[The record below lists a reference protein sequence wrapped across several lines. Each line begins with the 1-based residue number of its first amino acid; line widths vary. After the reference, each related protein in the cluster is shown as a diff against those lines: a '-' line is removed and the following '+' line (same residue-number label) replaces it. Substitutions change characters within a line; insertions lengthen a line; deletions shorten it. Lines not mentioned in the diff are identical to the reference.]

1 MFPNGLNENQPPLQ
15 FDLKPPGL
23 IDIISWRINWLLVGY
38 GVAHDKR
45 FFAAIVFEARE
56 SQSSTPLLHRKPSV
70 PLTLIRLALLQ
81 GVRGCIL
88 FRKGRSCRDAN
99 RLGGSEDIHHLGF
112 RQISTCQD
120 DLCRLSV
127 DPSPPSSL
135 QELEAAPLRAQLQL
149 GLQPS
154 FEGEACRECE
164 G

>member
-88 FRKGRSCRDAN
+88 FRKGRSCRDGVV
-99 RLGGSEDIHHLGF
+99 R
-112 RQISTCQD
+112 ISTIWVSAK
-120 DLCRLSV
+120 SV
-127 DPSPPSSL
+127 PARTICVDSV
-135 QELEAAPLRAQLQL
+135 
-149 GLQPS
+149 
-154 FEGEACRECE
+154 
-164 G
+164 